1 MYAHVQ
7 FTQVSLFI
15 REKKIE
21 KREAWRARL
30 MKVFAA
36 RSNEEEDE
44 GKVDRLVATASPR
57 SAASR
62 DSRFIGAIV

>member
-1 MYAHVQ
+1 
-7 FTQVSLFI
+7 
-15 REKKIE
+15 
-21 KREAWRARL
+21 